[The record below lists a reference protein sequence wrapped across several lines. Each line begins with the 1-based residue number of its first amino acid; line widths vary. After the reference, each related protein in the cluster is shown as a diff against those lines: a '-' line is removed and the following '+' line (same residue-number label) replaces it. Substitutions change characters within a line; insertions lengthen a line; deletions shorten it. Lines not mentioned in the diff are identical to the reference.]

1 VHVPKKHE
9 DVFVPNQT
17 NQSVTDL
24 LSASEKAVREG
35 NGELAYQLS
44 LQATQIEPNNV
55 DAWLLRATL
64 APTLDE
70 RLACVNHLNELAPN
84 FHDRYNVAFFTLK
97 DLLDRNPFLR
107 YLEETDE
114 LYRVVNAERMVLS
127 IPKKRA
133 PADPP
138 PPEQPQPGP
147 LRVAQRWLIVA
158 IAGLLVAGLGTVIF
172 APIAAFAAIRAHQ
185 AEGSHVER
193 VKSSVIVVVAFGLF
207 IIGFLFSL
215 LFVLHLFG

>member
-1 VHVPKKHE
+1 MHVPKKHE
-9 DVFVPNQT
+9 DVFVPSQT

-55 DAWLLRATL
+55 DAWLMRATL

-84 FHDRYNVAFFTLK
+84 FRDRYNVAFFALK

-107 YLEETDE
+107 YLEETDD
-114 LYRVVNAERMVLS
+114 LYRVVNAERVVLS

-138 PPEQPQPGP
+138 PSEQPQPGP
-147 LRVAQRWLIVA
+147 LRAAYRWLMLA

-172 APIAAFAAIRAHQ
+172 APVAAFAAIRAHRTEESH
-185 AEGSHVER
+185 AEHVR
-193 VKSSVIVVVAFGLF
+193 STVIVVVAFGLF

-215 LFVLHLFG
+215 LFFLHFFG

>member
-1 VHVPKKHE
+1 VHVPKKPE

-84 FHDRYNVAFFTLK
+84 FHDRYNVAFFALK

-107 YLEETDE
+107 YLEETDD

-133 PADPP
+133 PADPS

-185 AEGSHVER
+185 AEGSHAER
-193 VKSSVIVVVAFGLF
+193 VKSSLIVVVAFGLF
-207 IIGFLFSL
+207 IVGFLFSL